1 MTKHIANILTGCRIL
16 GSVLLLFFPVFSTAF
31 YSAYLFCG
39 FSDMIDGTVA
49 RRTGS
54 DGKLGSQLDTAAD
67 LVFVAVSF
75 GKLLPTVHV
84 PCWLWVWGGAIAMVK
99 IGTILWG
106 CISKKQFVSHH
117 TVMNKITGF
126 LLFLTPLTFSFVELQ
141 YSAAVVCAVATVA
154 AIQESF
160 NVITGPT

>member
-1 MTKHIANILTGCRIL
+1 
-16 GSVLLLFFPVFSTAF
+16 
-31 YSAYLFCG
+31 
-39 FSDMIDGTVA
+39 MIDGTVA

-117 TVMNKITGF
+117 TAMNKITGF
-126 LLFLTPLTFSFVELQ
+126 LLFLTPLAFSFAELQ

-160 NVITGPT
+160 YVITDPT